1 MGIKAQVSIAHKLGF
16 TSHQNAVPLLR
27 ELILHNE
34 SEETFQ
40 DLTLHLRTVPA
51 VLEEKNGISIACFPV
66 LHLISEIGI
75 SNLMLNG

>member
-40 DLTLHLRTVPA
+40 DLTLHLRTAPA
-51 VLEEKNGISIACFPV
+51 VLEEKMEYRPPASRYFTGYQGSGCQT
-66 LHLISEIGI
+66 
-75 SNLMLNG
+75 